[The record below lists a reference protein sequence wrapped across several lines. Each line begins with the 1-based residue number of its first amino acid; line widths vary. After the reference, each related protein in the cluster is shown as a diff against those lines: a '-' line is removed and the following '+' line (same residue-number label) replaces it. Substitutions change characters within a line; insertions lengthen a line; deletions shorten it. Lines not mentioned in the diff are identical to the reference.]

1 MNNGSEMVGKELFV
15 IDLEFGARKRK
26 LYTNLNTTGFPA

>member
-1 MNNGSEMVGKELFV
+1 MNNGSEMVGKELV
-15 IDLEFGARKRK
+15 VTDLAFGARKRI